1 MYTEF
6 EQQIGFLLHDTSR
19 LIRKCMAAR
28 LADLNIS
35 EAHWR
40 VLGTINRFP
49 EIGQTQIA
57 DLLAMTKA
65 SLGSLA
71 DKLEQEQLIVRKAHP
86 TDRRAKLL
94 MLTEKAAPMTA
105 LIKERHA
112 ILEAEYMQGISK
124 SKQVQID
131 ELLRTVYLYLASPAE
146 ALPDSIEKLPFA
158 HLVGCINRLIN
169 RHFESQLKD
178 IGVSRPQWLVLT
190 GIHKHEGQ
198 QQNALAK
205 ALSME
210 KAPLGVVVDE
220 LEQAG
225 WVKRCPHPEDR
236 RAKQLFLTDGC
247 RQQLVS
253 VKKIYE
259 NLHLDI
265 LANIKPTQRQSFI
278 QSLNQIRSNL
288 QHCAADT
295 EAQV

>member
-35 EAHWR
+35 EARWR

-65 SLGSLA
+65 SLGSLV
-71 DKLEQEQLIVRKAHP
+71 DKLEQEQLIERIAHP

-94 MLTEKAAPMTA
+94 MLTEKAAPITA
-105 LIKERHA
+105 LIKDRHSV
-112 ILEAEYMQGISK
+112 LESEYLRGISRN
-124 SKQVQID
+124 KQKQID
-131 ELLRTVYLYLASPAE
+131 ELLRTVYLYLDSPSEDA
-146 ALPDSIEKLPFA
+146 PDSIEKLPFA

-169 RHFESQLKD
+169 RHFESQLKE

-190 GIHKHEGQ
+190 GIHKYEGQ
-198 QQNALAK
+198 QQNTLAK

-220 LEQAG
+220 LEKAG

-247 RQQLVS
+247 RQQLAF
-253 VKKIYE
+253 VKKIYAK
-259 NLHLDI
+259 LHLDI
-265 LANIKPTQRQSFI
+265 LANIKPTQRQNFI

-288 QHCAADT
+288 QLCAADT
-295 EAQV
+295 EVQV